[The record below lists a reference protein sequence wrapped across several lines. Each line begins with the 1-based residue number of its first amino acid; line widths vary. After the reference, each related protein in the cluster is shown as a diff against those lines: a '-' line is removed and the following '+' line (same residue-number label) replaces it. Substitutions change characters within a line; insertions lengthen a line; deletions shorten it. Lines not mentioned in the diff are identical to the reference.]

1 MNFLHLGFLA
11 ALAGLSIPIILHL
24 MSREVPKRV
33 VFPTIRYI
41 LKGQR
46 FQTGKRGIK
55 DWLTLLSRLLLMAAM
70 VLLFAHPFLP
80 DENRFIANSAD
91 EVLIFVDH
99 SASMSASDFKAFL
112 ADARGQITTA
122 HPGATFGLL
131 ASSSHTTVALATSTP
146 NDDVLNSL
154 AALEPSLLR
163 GNHFAALNQ
172 IPTLLSKREGIKR
185 FLYVLSDLQQQDWQR
200 EKLPALDLDAEVRII
215 QPEHSDAANLSIV
228 KVEPELFIK
237 GEVRHL
243 RASVRVRNFA
253 LDSAAAEL
261 RVEVGDVVASKS
273 IELPGSSSEAYVFE
287 MDILE
292 AGSHAVVRLVR
303 EEAYQLDNSYHV
315 SIGARPALR
324 VAAIAD
330 IERDRRKG
338 IEAFFL
344 RNALNVTLPGMTK
357 IEVTNRGTDFI
368 WDSDLSD
375 YHAIFLF
382 DAVAD
387 YSELELEQLKAFCDS
402 GGSLV
407 YIAGQRAPDCL
418 AKFADAEIAS
428 YRFLGWQ
435 GNIHQTETYAIDKI
449 AEGFD
454 LVDPFLDE
462 PGDLKLFPIY
472 KTAKIAA
479 PKTSATLLTMDNR
492 FPLLTRD
499 LVGGGVFY
507 VFSTSLSPMW
517 SELPTSLSFLP
528 LMRRLVELSPRAQ
541 GRGIPELTIGERY
554 DEKLLSAGIT
564 LETALPSEPG
574 VVMVDQRPIELN
586 VTRDES
592 DLRAIDP
599 VEIATALSVNTT
611 TVADFDDPNAPKVMA
626 GKDLRGPF
634 AWALVIFLFLELLA
648 ANIQGRKKEA
658 KPTESSPATS

>member
-11 ALAGLSIPIILHL
+11 ALAGLAIPIVLHL

-41 LKGQR
+41 FKGQR
-46 FQTGKRGIK
+46 FQTGRRGIK
-55 DWLTLLSRLLLMAAM
+55 DWLTLLSRLLLMAA
-70 VLLFAHPFLP
+70 LILIFAHPFLP
-80 DENRFIANSAD
+80 DDKAFVANSAD

-99 SASMSASDFKAFL
+99 SASMNASDFKTFL
-112 ADARGQITTA
+112 SDARGQITTA

-131 ASSSHTTVALATSTP
+131 ASNSQASVALATSTP
-146 NDDVLNSL
+146 NDEVMKAL

-172 IPTLLSKREGIKR
+172 VPTLFSKREGVR
-185 FLYVLSDLQQQDWQR
+185 RVLYILSDLQQQDWQR
-200 EKLPALDLDAEVRII
+200 EKLPALDLDAEVRVI
-215 QPEHSDAANLSIV
+215 QPPHSDCANLSIV
-228 KVEPELFIK
+228 KVEPELFAK
-237 GEVRHL
+237 GDVRHL

-253 LDSAAAEL
+253 LDSASADL

-273 IELPGSSSEAYVFE
+273 IELAGSSSEAYVFE
-287 MDILE
+287 LDIPE
-292 AGSHAVVRLVR
+292 AGSRALVSLVR
-303 EEAYQLDNSYHV
+303 DEPYQLDNSYHV

-330 IERDRRKG
+330 LDRDRRKG

-357 IEVTNRGTDFI
+357 IEVTNRGSDFI

-382 DAVAD
+382 DSVAE
-387 YSELELEQLKAFCDS
+387 YSELELEQFKAFCDS

-418 AKFADAEIAS
+418 AKFADAKIAN

-435 GNIHQTETYAIDKI
+435 GNIHQTETLAIDKI

-454 LVDPFLDE
+454 LVAPFVDE
-462 PGDLKLFPIY
+462 PGDLKRFPIY
-472 KTAKIAA
+472 KVAKIAA
-479 PKTSATLLTMDNR
+479 PKTATVLLAMDNQM
-492 FPLLTRD
+492 PLLTRD

-507 VFSTSLSPMW
+507 VLSTSLSPMW

-541 GRGIPELTIGERY
+541 GRGVPELIIGERY
-554 DEKLLSAGIT
+554 DDKLLAAG
-564 LETALPSEPG
+564 LPVETELPAEPG
-574 VVMVDQRPIELN
+574 VILVDQRPIELN

-592 DLRAIDP
+592 DFRAIPD
-599 VEIATALSVNTT
+599 VEVAAALSVKTT
-611 TVADFDDPNAPKVMA
+611 GIAEFADPDAPKAVA
-626 GKDLRGPF
+626 GQDLRGPF
-634 AWALVIFLFLELLA
+634 AWALVAFLFFELFA
-648 ANIQGRKKEA
+648 ANLQARRKE
-658 KPTESSPATS
+658 PAPETA